1 MYTHTHTHTHTHA
14 RTHCLQ
20 LSIWDT
26 AGVER
31 FRTLTRNYYRNA
43 QAAVFVYSVSET
55 STLHYL
61 AQWVKDTQNFA
72 PNAVRMLLGNKTDLE
87 AEVDPTTAQGF
98 AEAHDFQLNFQVSC
112 KENVRIKEAFDRL
125 AEELHSSQ
133 RSKGKSQVERPM
145 DVISP
150 ELPEKDE
157 LEHRRNDGGC
167 RC

>member
-1 MYTHTHTHTHTHA
+1 M
-14 RTHCLQ
+14 
-20 LSIWDT
+20 
-26 AGVER
+26 ER

-98 AEAHDFQLNFQVSC
+98 AEAHEFQLNFQVSC
-112 KENVRIKEAFDRL
+112 KENSGIKEAFDNL
-125 AEELHSSQ
+125 AEKLHSFQTSPNRSQ
-133 RSKGKSQVERPM
+133 ADRQL
-145 DVISP
+145 DIITP
-150 ELPEKDE
+150 ELSE
-157 LEHRRNDGGC
+157 LSENRGSGGC
-167 RC
+167 KC

>member
-1 MYTHTHTHTHTHA
+1 M
-14 RTHCLQ
+14 
-20 LSIWDT
+20 
-26 AGVER
+26 ER

-72 PNAVRMLLGNKTDLE
+72 PNAVRMLLGNKTDLD

-98 AEAHDFQLNFQVSC
+98 ADAHEFPLYFQVSC
-112 KENVRIKEAFDRL
+112 KDNIGIKEAFDKL

-133 RSKGKSQVERPM
+133 RSQGKGQAERAA
-145 DVISP
+145 DVINP
-150 ELPEKDE
+150 ELPECDE
-157 LEHRRNDGGC
+157 LEGRNNGAGC
-167 RC
+167 KC